1 MTRKIK
7 PEERK
12 RDLSKMWRFLI
23 ITAAAIG
30 TGYAALPRAVKALDQ
45 RLQDADYAEEHA
57 AIKEIRGVLDER
69 AVNEAKYGT
78 KSAEP
83 DAFEEDLKKELKF
96 REKRH
101 AREKKN
107 AKCKYCEAES
117 RTE

>member
-1 MTRKIK
+1 MTKRMK

-12 RDLSKMWRFLI
+12 KCMAALWRTLI
-23 ITAAAIG
+23 ISAATIASAYVI
-30 TGYAALPRAVKALDQ
+30 PRAAKALDA

-57 AIKEIRGVLDER
+57 AIKDIRGILEKRVL
-69 AVNEAKYGT
+69 NEVEYAT
-78 KSAEP
+78 KDAEP
-83 DAFEEDLKKELKF
+83 DAFEESLKKELKF

-107 AKCKYCEAES
+107 AKCRYCEQEV